1 MTAIAVTVLHRPVEA
16 NALDGWLAAVRAG
29 CDRVDGFVG
38 CVVSVHADERLEL
51 AVAVS
56 FAREEQLSAWLDG
69 PAWAALLTDGAAAG
83 IRRASSDLVIVD
95 GEPTPAGVGVFR
107 HSVLAGRV
115 DEFTSAQAALVD
127 VSTAFAGYEGTVV
140 LPTSASGEWLSLI
153 RFRTERLLAAWLGS
167 RQRAE
172 ALPSLRSTLLKDFS
186 TMSSTTPLGTTVR
199 TSNGKTVMTPNW
211 KSAMLVL
218 LVLYPTVMVL
228 SRFFGPMLDAVGA
241 EPWLAL
247 WVSQVV
253 SVSAL
258 QWWLMPAVTRP
269 FRRWLDPVDGAGR
282 RISVLGGA
290 AVVALYAVTLAVFA
304 SVKWLQF
311 WDYVD

>member
-1 MTAIAVTVLHRPVEA
+1 VTAIAVTVLHRPVQA
-16 NALDGWLAAVRAG
+16 PALDGWLAAVRAG

-38 CVVSVHADERLEL
+38 CVVSVHPDERLEL
-51 AVAVS
+51 ALAVE
-56 FAREEQLSAWLDG
+56 FADEAQLCAWLDG
-69 PAWAALLTDGAAAG
+69 PEWAALLVSGAAAG
-83 IRRASSDLVIVD
+83 IRRASSDLVIDD

-115 DEFTSAQAALVD
+115 DEFTSAQSALVD
-127 VSTAFAGYEGTVV
+127 VSAGFAGYEGTVV
-140 LPTSASGEWLSLI
+140 VPTSVPGEWLSLI
-153 RFRTERLLAAWLGS
+153 RFRTERQLAGWLGS

-172 ALPSLRSTLLKDFS
+172 ALPSLRSTLRKDFS

-218 LVLYPTVMVL
+218 LVLYPAVMVL
-228 SRFFGPMLDAVGA
+228 SRFFGPMLDAFGA

-247 WVSQVV
+247 WVSQVI

-269 FRRWLDPVDGAGR
+269 FRRWLDPVDGAGL
-282 RISVLGGA
+282 RISVIGGVT
-290 AVVALYAVTLAVFA
+290 VVALYAVTLAVFA

-311 WDYVD
+311 WDYMD